1 MMNII
6 CSGLT
11 YPCNCS
17 IRRIFSIANFVS
29 SGLRSIWLRTSWSSS
44 FSLPFSSTKYESTV
58 SFPSTSDSSLWI
70 LSSLKRSIIFPLCV
84 FCSRCCT
91 CRLDHLCWYLQKDKH
106 STSGVH
112 QSNCKVQ
119 IQRCVNHFCSIFP
132 VETLL
137 CLFLHHIGREKFRAG
152 CTYQGI
158 ELLHFRSHLFGGSF
172 KRLFSSQGTSQQH
185 LHSFNL
191 TMDIIPK
198 NSIH

>member
-1 MMNII
+1 MFTDLISKIQNLFQQSFPLSIVVKFLIPAHQSPFQFISEANYLQKNMMNII
-6 CSGLT
+6 CSSLT

-44 FSLPFSSTKYESTV
+44 FSLLFSSTKYESTV

-91 CRLDHLCWYLQKDKH
+91 CRLDHLCCYLQKDKP
-106 STSGVH
+106 SRSGVH

-119 IQRCVNHFCSIFP
+119 IQRWVNHFCSIFP
-132 VETLL
+132 VG
-137 CLFLHHIGREKFRAG
+137 F
-152 CTYQGI
+152 Q
-158 ELLHFRSHLFGGSF
+158 
-172 KRLFSSQGTSQQH
+172 
-185 LHSFNL
+185 N
-191 TMDIIPK
+191 
-198 NSIH
+198 N